1 LIKKVIAEMSRSLD
15 VILFCAYTVASVA
28 GLVIIKTWLAPA
40 QVSWQTASFLGTPA
54 LIVAIGSVLYI
65 ASFLIWLVI
74 LGRNDLSVAY
84 PIAIGLTL
92 VFSTLA
98 ASIVIGEV
106 VSPLRYLGV
115 LVIFFGIWL
124 VSRT

>member
-1 LIKKVIAEMSRSLD
+1 
-15 VILFCAYTVASVA
+15 
-28 GLVIIKTWLAPA
+28 
-40 QVSWQTASFLGTPA
+40 
-54 LIVAIGSVLYI
+54 VLYI

-92 VFSTLA
+92 AFSTLA

-106 VSPLRYLGV
+106 ISPARSLGV

-124 VSRT
+124 VTRDRSYRTSQSAASKRTGQSGNCRATIGIGRGSSREGTRMKSGARDPCQAESR

>member
-1 LIKKVIAEMSRSLD
+1 MSRSLD
-15 VILFCAYTVASVA
+15 IVLFCIYTVASVA
-28 GLVIIKTWLAPA
+28 GLIIIKAGLAPA
-40 QVSWQTASFLGTPA
+40 QAAWQAASFLVAPTF
-54 LIVAIGSVLYI
+54 IVGIGGVLYI

-98 ASIVIGEV
+98 ARIVIGEV
-106 VSPLRYLGV
+106 ISPARCLGV

-124 VSRT
+124 VTRT

>member
-1 LIKKVIAEMSRSLD
+1 MSRSLD
-15 VILFCAYTVASVA
+15 MLLFCLYTVASVA
-28 GLVIIKTWLAPA
+28 GLIIIKAELAPA
-40 QVSWQTASFLGTPA
+40 QAAWRAASFVTVPTFMVG
-54 LIVAIGSVLYI
+54 IGSVLYI

-74 LGRNDLSVAY
+74 LGRNDLSIAY

-98 ASIVIGEV
+98 AKIVIGEI
-106 VSPLRYLGV
+106 VSPARCLGI

-124 VSRT
+124 VTRN

>member
-1 LIKKVIAEMSRSLD
+1 MSRSLD
-15 VILFCAYTVASVA
+15 AVLFCVYTAASVA
-28 GLVIIKTWLAPA
+28 GLVIIKAGLAPA
-40 QVSWQTASFLGTPA
+40 QAAWRAASFLVAPTF
-54 LIVAIGSVLYI
+54 IVGIGSMLYI

-98 ASIVIGEV
+98 ARIVIGEI
-106 VSPLRYLGV
+106 VSPARCLGV

-124 VSRT
+124 VTRT

>member
-1 LIKKVIAEMSRSLD
+1 MSRSLD
-15 VILFCAYTVASVA
+15 VVLFCLYTAASVA
-28 GLVIIKTWLAPA
+28 GLILLKSNMVAAK
-40 QVSWQTASFLGTPA
+40 SFLVAPTF
-54 LIVAIGSVLYI
+54 IVGIGSVLYI

-98 ASIVIGEV
+98 ARIVIGEV
-106 VSPLRYLGV
+106 VSPARCLGV

-124 VSRT
+124 VTRT

>member
-1 LIKKVIAEMSRSLD
+1 
-15 VILFCAYTVASVA
+15 
-28 GLVIIKTWLAPA
+28 
-40 QVSWQTASFLGTPA
+40 
-54 LIVAIGSVLYI
+54 
-65 ASFLIWLVI
+65 VI

-98 ASIVIGEV
+98 ARIVIGEV
-106 VSPLRYLGV
+106 VSPTRCLGV

-124 VSRT
+124 VTRT

>member
-1 LIKKVIAEMSRSLD
+1 MSRSVD
-15 VILFCAYTVASVA
+15 VVLFCVYTVASVA
-28 GLVIIKTWLAPA
+28 GLIIIKAWLAPA
-40 QVSWQTASFLGTPA
+40 QIAWQAASFLGAPTF
-54 LIVAIGSVLYI
+54 IVGIGSILYI
-65 ASFLIWLVI
+65 ASFLIWIVI

-98 ASIVIGEV
+98 ARIVIGEV
-106 VSPLRYLGV
+106 VSPTRCLGV

-124 VSRT
+124 VTRT

>member
-1 LIKKVIAEMSRSLD
+1 MSRSLD
-15 VILFCAYTVASVA
+15 VVLLCVYTAASVA
-28 GLVIIKTWLAPA
+28 GLIIIKAGLAPA
-40 QVSWQTASFLGTPA
+40 QAAWQAASFLVAPTF
-54 LIVAIGSVLYI
+54 IVGIGSVLYI

-74 LGRNDLSVAY
+74 LARNDLSVAY

-98 ASIVIGEV
+98 ARIVIGEV
-106 VSPLRYLGV
+106 VSPARCLGV

-124 VSRT
+124 VTRT